1 MILSTN
7 RNSQNLVTQKIFFIK
22 NIFFPNTSEIC
33 LSSFN
38 MALYNFKRIQPV
50 PPANDFLDIV
60 LSKTQ
65 RKTPTVIHKNYKIGR
80 IRQFYMRKVKFT
92 QDSFEEKLKAM
103 LEEFPKLDVRYC
115 NYIPICILTC
125 DFNLVFYHLGH
136 SSILFRFDECT
147 I

>member
-1 MILSTN
+1 
-7 RNSQNLVTQKIFFIK
+7 
-22 NIFFPNTSEIC
+22 
-33 LSSFN
+33 

-103 LEEFPKLDVRYC
+103 LEEFPKLDVRYH
-115 NYIPICILTC
+115 NRLFDNFQFPHYN
-125 DFNLVFYHLGH
+125 FFFFLGY
-136 SSILFRFDECT
+136 SSILFGFDEC
-147 I
+147 II